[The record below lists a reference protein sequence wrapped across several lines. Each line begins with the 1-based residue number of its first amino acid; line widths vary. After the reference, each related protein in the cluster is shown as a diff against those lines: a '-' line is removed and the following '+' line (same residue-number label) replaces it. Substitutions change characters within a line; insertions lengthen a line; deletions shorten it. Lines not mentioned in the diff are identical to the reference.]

1 MINNAN
7 DTNKND
13 TNKNDTKTGNIDNTI
28 LFYIYYPESS
38 IESDAIIIEKQIE
51 IALLSKLSQINI
63 GLYNISEN
71 NSTISSIIDNI
82 TKNAKMRLTTRYRM
96 EKKQIEDLNINV
108 IYINNNN
115 NLTNVLDVLLYET
128 YYFPTKLEDKKNI
141 KGKYSFVLLNDDY
154 NMIYNKQNN
163 IKIKTENK
171 IVTTIKNEL
180 NPNIIFTKISFNEN
194 IAKLSSTYIRNI
206 AITSNYEKFE
216 SMMMKLGYSKKNS
229 DAILNVIRNSSDVM
243 TIGDIFNKTTSMM
256 TDLGSKLY
264 TKINDTI
271 SNSNNANNA
280 NNINNLNGNGTV
292 YAINGG
298 NNKRKTSKR
307 KTSKRKTSNQF
318 KQKKIKTKTK
328 RKTKK
333 YNHHII

>member
-1 MINNAN
+1 MINNA
-7 DTNKND
+7 ND

-38 IESDAIIIEKQIE
+38 IESDAIIIEKQME

-108 IYINNNN
+108 IYINNN
-115 NLTNVLDVLLYET
+115 LTNVLDVLLYET

-141 KGKYSFVLLNDDY
+141 KGKYSFVLLNDGY

-180 NPNIIFTKISFNEN
+180 NPTIIFTKISFNEN

-243 TIGDIFNKTTSMM
+243 TMGDIFNKTTSMM
-256 TDLGSKLY
+256 ADLGSKLY
-264 TKINDTI
+264 TKLNDTI

-298 NNKRKTSKR
+298 NNKLKTSKR

-318 KQKKIKTKTK
+318 KQKKQKKTKTKRK

>member
-1 MINNAN
+1 MINNTN
-7 DTNKND
+7 ETNKND
-13 TNKNDTKTGNIDNTI
+13 TNKKDTKTGNIDNTI

-38 IESDAIIIEKQIE
+38 IESNAIIIEKQME

-108 IYINNNN
+108 IYINNN
-115 NLTNVLDVLLYET
+115 LTNVLDVLLYET
-128 YYFPTKLEDKKNI
+128 YYFPRKLEDKKNI
-141 KGKYSFVLLNDDY
+141 KGKYSFVLLNDGY
-154 NMIYNKQNN
+154 NMIYNKENN

-180 NPNIIFTKISFNEN
+180 NPTIIFTKISFNEN

-229 DAILNVIRNSSDVM
+229 DAVLNVIRNSSNVM
-243 TIGDIFNKTTSMM
+243 TMGDIFNKTTSMM
-256 TDLGSKLY
+256 ADIGSKLY
-264 TKINDTI
+264 SKLNDTI
-271 SNSNNANNA
+271 NNSNNANNT
-280 NNINNLNGNGTV
+280 NNTNNLNGNGTV

-307 KTSKRKTSNQF
+307 KTSKHKTSNQF
-318 KQKKIKTKTK
+318 KQKKTKRK

-333 YNHHII
+333 YNHDII

>member
-1 MINNAN
+1 
-7 DTNKND
+7 
-13 TNKNDTKTGNIDNTI
+13 
-28 LFYIYYPESS
+28 
-38 IESDAIIIEKQIE
+38 
-51 IALLSKLSQINI
+51 
-63 GLYNISEN
+63 
-71 NSTISSIIDNI
+71 
-82 TKNAKMRLTTRYRM
+82 
-96 EKKQIEDLNINV
+96 
-108 IYINNNN
+108 
-115 NLTNVLDVLLYET
+115 
-128 YYFPTKLEDKKNI
+128 
-141 KGKYSFVLLNDDY
+141 
-154 NMIYNKQNN
+154 MIYNKENN

-180 NPNIIFTKISFNEN
+180 NPTIIFTKISFNEN

-229 DAILNVIRNSSDVM
+229 DAVLNVIRNSSNVM
-243 TIGDIFNKTTSMM
+243 TMGDIFNKTTSMM
-256 TDLGSKLY
+256 ADLGSKLY
-264 TKINDTI
+264 TKLNDTI

-280 NNINNLNGNGTV
+280 NNINGIGTV

-307 KTSKRKTSNQF
+307 KTSNQF
-318 KQKKIKTKTK
+318 KQKKQKKTKTKRK

>member
-1 MINNAN
+1 MINN
-7 DTNKND
+7 TNE

-38 IESDAIIIEKQIE
+38 IESDAIIIEKQME

-108 IYINNNN
+108 IYINNN
-115 NLTNVLDVLLYET
+115 LTKVLDVLLYET

-141 KGKYSFVLLNDDY
+141 KGKYSFVLLNDGY

-180 NPNIIFTKISFNEN
+180 NPTIIFTKISFNEN

-243 TIGDIFNKTTSMM
+243 TMGDIFNKTTSMM
-256 TDLGSKLY
+256 ADLGSKLY
-264 TKINDTI
+264 TKLNDTI

-280 NNINNLNGNGTV
+280 NNINGNGTV

-307 KTSKRKTSNQF
+307 KTSNQF
-318 KQKKIKTKTK
+318 KQKKQKKTKTK

>member
-1 MINNAN
+1 MINNA
-7 DTNKND
+7 ND

-38 IESDAIIIEKQIE
+38 IESDAIIIEKQME

-108 IYINNNN
+108 IYINNN
-115 NLTNVLDVLLYET
+115 LTNVLDVLLYET

-141 KGKYSFVLLNDDY
+141 KGKYSFVLLNDGY

-194 IAKLSSTYIRNI
+194 VERLSSTYIRNI
-206 AITSNYEKFE
+206 AITNNYDKFND
-216 SMMMKLGYSKKNS
+216 MMMKLGYSKKNS
-229 DAILNVIRNSSDVM
+229 DAVLNVIKNSSNVM
-243 TIGDIFNKTTSMM
+243 TMSDIFNKTTSMM
-256 TDLGSKLY
+256 SDIGSKLY
-264 TKINDTI
+264 SKLNDTI
-271 SNSNNANNA
+271 SNSSTTNST
-280 NNINNLNGNGTV
+280 NNLNGKGTV

-298 NNKRKTSKR
+298 NKKRKRTKR
-307 KTSKRKTSNQF
+307 KRTKHLKH
-318 KQKKIKTKTK
+318 KKIKK
-328 RKTKK
+328 KTKK
-333 YNHHII
+333 YNHTII

>member
-1 MINNAN
+1 M
-7 DTNKND
+7 
-13 TNKNDTKTGNIDNTI
+13 
-28 LFYIYYPESS
+28 
-38 IESDAIIIEKQIE
+38 E

-108 IYINNNN
+108 IYINNN
-115 NLTNVLDVLLYET
+115 LTKVLDVLLYET

-141 KGKYSFVLLNDDY
+141 KGKYSFVLLNDGY

-180 NPNIIFTKISFNEN
+180 NPTIIFTKISFNEN

-243 TIGDIFNKTTSMM
+243 TMGDIFNKTTSMM
-256 TDLGSKLY
+256 ADLGSKLY
-264 TKINDTI
+264 TKLNDTI

-280 NNINNLNGNGTV
+280 NNINGNGTV

-307 KTSKRKTSNQF
+307 KTSNQF
-318 KQKKIKTKTK
+318 KQKKQKKTKTK

>member
-1 MINNAN
+1 MINNA
-7 DTNKND
+7 ND

-38 IESDAIIIEKQIE
+38 IESDAIIIEKQME

-141 KGKYSFVLLNDDY
+141 KGKYSFVLLNDGY

-243 TIGDIFNKTTSMM
+243 TMGDIFNKTTSMM
-256 TDLGSKLY
+256 ADLGSKLY
-264 TKINDTI
+264 TKLNDTI

-307 KTSKRKTSNQF
+307 KTSNQF
-318 KQKKIKTKTK
+318 KQKKQKKTKTKRK

>member
-1 MINNAN
+1 M
-7 DTNKND
+7 
-13 TNKNDTKTGNIDNTI
+13 
-28 LFYIYYPESS
+28 
-38 IESDAIIIEKQIE
+38 E

-108 IYINNNN
+108 IYINNN
-115 NLTNVLDVLLYET
+115 LTNVLDVLLYET
-128 YYFPTKLEDKKNI
+128 YYFPRKLEDKKNI
-141 KGKYSFVLLNDDY
+141 KGKYSFVLLNDGY
-154 NMIYNKQNN
+154 NMIYNKENN

-180 NPNIIFTKISFNEN
+180 NPTIIFTKISFNEN

-229 DAILNVIRNSSDVM
+229 DAVLNVIRNSSNVM
-243 TIGDIFNKTTSMM
+243 TMGDIFNKTTSMM
-256 TDLGSKLY
+256 ADIGSKLY
-264 TKINDTI
+264 SKLNDTI
-271 SNSNNANNA
+271 NNSNNANNT
-280 NNINNLNGNGTV
+280 NNTNNLNGNGTV

-307 KTSKRKTSNQF
+307 KTSKHKTSNQF
-318 KQKKIKTKTK
+318 KQKKTKRK

-333 YNHHII
+333 YNHDII

>member
-1 MINNAN
+1 MINNA
-7 DTNKND
+7 ND

-38 IESDAIIIEKQIE
+38 IESDAIIIEKQME

-108 IYINNNN
+108 IYINNN
-115 NLTNVLDVLLYET
+115 LTNVLDVLLYET
-128 YYFPTKLEDKKNI
+128 YYFPRKLEDKKNI
-141 KGKYSFVLLNDDY
+141 KGKYSFVLLNDGY
-154 NMIYNKQNN
+154 NMIYNKENN

-180 NPNIIFTKISFNEN
+180 NPTIIFTKISFNEN

-229 DAILNVIRNSSDVM
+229 DAVLNVIRNSSNVM
-243 TIGDIFNKTTSMM
+243 TMGDIFNKTTSMM
-256 TDLGSKLY
+256 ADLGSKLY
-264 TKINDTI
+264 TKLNDTI

-280 NNINNLNGNGTV
+280 NNINGNGTV

-307 KTSKRKTSNQF
+307 KTSNQF
-318 KQKKIKTKTK
+318 KQKKQKKTKTKRK

>member
-1 MINNAN
+1 MINN
-7 DTNKND
+7 TNE

-38 IESDAIIIEKQIE
+38 IESNAIIIEKQME

-108 IYINNNN
+108 IYINNN
-115 NLTNVLDVLLYET
+115 LTNVLDVLLYET
-128 YYFPTKLEDKKNI
+128 YYFPRKLEDKKNI
-141 KGKYSFVLLNDDY
+141 KGKYSFVLLNDGY
-154 NMIYNKQNN
+154 NMIYNKENN

-180 NPNIIFTKISFNEN
+180 NPTIIFTKISFNEN

-229 DAILNVIRNSSDVM
+229 DAVLNVIRNSSNVM
-243 TIGDIFNKTTSMM
+243 TMGDIFNKTTSMM
-256 TDLGSKLY
+256 ADIGSKLY
-264 TKINDTI
+264 SKLNDTI
-271 SNSNNANNA
+271 SNNSNKANNA
-280 NNINNLNGNGTV
+280 NNTNNLNGNGTI

-307 KTSKRKTSNQF
+307 KTSNQF
-318 KQKKIKTKTK
+318 KQKKTKRK

-333 YNHHII
+333 YNHDII